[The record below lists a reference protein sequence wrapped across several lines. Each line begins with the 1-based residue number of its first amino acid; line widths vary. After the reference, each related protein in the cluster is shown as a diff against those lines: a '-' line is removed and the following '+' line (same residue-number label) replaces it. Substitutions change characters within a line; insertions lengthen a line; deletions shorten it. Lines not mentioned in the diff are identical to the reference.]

1 MGIKWQEYVT
11 NEEVLKRASLP
22 SLECTLLQQQFRWA
36 GHVARMEDSRMFK
49 AVFFGE
55 LREGKR
61 KCGAPKKRYKDQ
73 LKKQLSL
80 TEIPLH
86 SWQQEANS
94 RENWRKVVGSASRR
108 FECSKR
114 DAAEGKRKKRK
125 ERMTSQSAV
134 STYTHICP
142 RCGRACASR
151 IGLYSRQRACR
162 TPPTHWS
169 SIARNQPSYLLLIL
183 RAIWRYAITPLNSV
197 LFSHF
202 RKESTKTIW
211 NPKEKAWIH
220 NKAKYIL
227 LTYAKN

>member
-1 MGIKWQEYVT
+1 MGAVPQADQAVGAISSTLPAFHHGDQVAEYVT

-22 SLECTLLQQQFRWA
+22 SLECTLLQQQLRWA
-36 GHVARMEDSRMFK
+36 GHVARMEDSRMPK

-61 KCGAPKKRYKDQ
+61 KCGAPKKQYKDQ

-94 RENWRKVVGSASRR
+94 RENWRKVVGGASRR

-114 DAAEGKRKKRK
+114 NAAEGKRKKRK

-151 IGLYSRQRACR
+151 IGLYSHQRTCR
-162 TPPTHWS
+162 TPPTH
-169 SIARNQPSYLLLIL
+169 
-183 RAIWRYAITPLNSV
+183 
-197 LFSHF
+197 
-202 RKESTKTIW
+202 
-211 NPKEKAWIH
+211 
-220 NKAKYIL
+220 
-227 LTYAKN
+227 

>member
-1 MGIKWQEYVT
+1 
-11 NEEVLKRASLP
+11 
-22 SLECTLLQQQFRWA
+22 
-36 GHVARMEDSRMFK
+36 MEDSRMPK

-73 LKKQLSL
+73 LKNQLSL

-86 SWQQEANS
+86 LWQQKANS

-108 FECSKR
+108 FKCSRR

-142 RCGRACASR
+142 RCGWACASC
-151 IGLYSRQRACR
+151 IGLYSHQRACR
-162 TPPTHWS
+162 TPPTH
-169 SIARNQPSYLLLIL
+169 
-183 RAIWRYAITPLNSV
+183 
-197 LFSHF
+197 
-202 RKESTKTIW
+202 
-211 NPKEKAWIH
+211 
-220 NKAKYIL
+220 
-227 LTYAKN
+227 